1 MPRVRTS
8 TNWAKAG
15 RVVCVGYTS
24 IYDRSCMLNRLISRG
39 EWDQLQP
46 REIDVAET
54 TQESRSERP

>member
-1 MPRVRTS
+1 M
-8 TNWAKAG
+8 
-15 RVVCVGYTS
+15 GYTS